1 MAFCLATALCAQAT
15 PMQPAST
22 QAESN
27 PLDPL
32 PIREVTV
39 FKDGHAFVLREG
51 RVTVDESGRAVLDD

>member
-1 MAFCLATALCAQAT
+1 
-15 PMQPAST
+15 MQPAST